1 LERVPEGTV
10 TDRSEPDDDNG
21 AIGIF
26 PSWPWLYA
34 AIIVYTVIAIVLLH
48 VFTVTLDFGPR

>member
-1 LERVPEGTV
+1 V